1 MKVKTT
7 AENRKD
13 VVKAMEEILN
23 VKAKY
28 QGPPSFG
35 YKVGEYTVDRDGN
48 VEHESEEAALTMQNE
63 LVARGFAEGETDRLN
78 IGIPI
83 EGFTAEGI
91 KNLIYMIH
99 SKQYLLEKAV
109 GKEVFRISD
118 KLVERLDAEENIPL
132 EQVIQIAEE
141 ESIEGLAFGED
152 RIFFCGFPLNEDE
165 ARAYAELA
173 ACMAKTAKE
182 AKRVSPKATIEE
194 NEKYYMRV
202 WLVRIGLG
210 GKDGKETRK
219 VFLSRLKGH
228 TAFRT
233 EEDKEK
239 WNAMAEKVVYTG
251 AIDAYFD
258 YTLGNLEY
266 RSVRFENEILDMPN
280 FQGNAAVNYTDR
292 ETPWT
297 RIIEHKWFEFGKDEN
312 GNDLPKTIISK
323 EYSSEWKPGDEP
335 YYPVNDKKNG
345 ELYQKYKALAE
356 KEENI
361 IFGGRLGEY
370 KYYDMDAVIAS
381 ALECARNQL
390 Y

>member
-152 RIFFCGFPLNEDE
+152 RIFL
-165 ARAYAELA
+165 L
-173 ACMAKTAKE
+173 
-182 AKRVSPKATIEE
+182 
-194 NEKYYMRV
+194 
-202 WLVRIGLG
+202 
-210 GKDGKETRK
+210 
-219 VFLSRLKGH
+219 H
-228 TAFRT
+228 T
-233 EEDKEK
+233 
-239 WNAMAEKVVYTG
+239 
-251 AIDAYFD
+251 
-258 YTLGNLEY
+258 
-266 RSVRFENEILDMPN
+266 
-280 FQGNAAVNYTDR
+280 
-292 ETPWT
+292 
-297 RIIEHKWFEFGKDEN
+297 
-312 GNDLPKTIISK
+312 
-323 EYSSEWKPGDEP
+323 
-335 YYPVNDKKNG
+335 
-345 ELYQKYKALAE
+345 
-356 KEENI
+356 
-361 IFGGRLGEY
+361 
-370 KYYDMDAVIAS
+370 
-381 ALECARNQL
+381 
-390 Y
+390 

>member
-48 VEHESEEAALTMQNE
+48 VEHESEEAAL
-63 LVARGFAEGETDRLN
+63 
-78 IGIPI
+78 
-83 EGFTAEGI
+83 

-132 EQVIQIAEE
+132 EKVIQIAEE

-239 WNAMAEKVVYTG
+239 WKERNSKKSTESAE
-251 AIDAYFD
+251 
-258 YTLGNLEY
+258 
-266 RSVRFENEILDMPN
+266 
-280 FQGNAAVNYTDR
+280 
-292 ETPWT
+292 
-297 RIIEHKWFEFGKDEN
+297 
-312 GNDLPKTIISK
+312 
-323 EYSSEWKPGDEP
+323 
-335 YYPVNDKKNG
+335 
-345 ELYQKYKALAE
+345 
-356 KEENI
+356 
-361 IFGGRLGEY
+361 
-370 KYYDMDAVIAS
+370 
-381 ALECARNQL
+381 
-390 Y
+390 

>member
-63 LVARGFAEGETDRLN
+63 LVARGLAEGEADRLN

-132 EQVIQIAEE
+132 EKVIQIAEE

-173 ACMAKTAKE
+173 ACILAV
-182 AKRVSPKATIEE
+182 RATGRTNMFDTNMVQVIADEMKFYELVVFIEE
-194 NEKYYMRV
+194 H
-202 WLVRIGLG
+202 
-210 GKDGKETRK
+210 
-219 VFLSRLKGH
+219 KGDY
-228 TAFRT
+228 AKFIL
-233 EEDKEK
+233 
-239 WNAMAEKVVYTG
+239 TG
-251 AIDAYFD
+251 
-258 YTLGNLEY
+258 
-266 RSVRFENEILDMPN
+266 
-280 FQGNAAVNYTDR
+280 
-292 ETPWT
+292 
-297 RIIEHKWFEFGKDEN
+297 
-312 GNDLPKTIISK
+312 
-323 EYSSEWKPGDEP
+323 
-335 YYPVNDKKNG
+335 
-345 ELYQKYKALAE
+345 
-356 KEENI
+356 
-361 IFGGRLGEY
+361 
-370 KYYDMDAVIAS
+370 
-381 ALECARNQL
+381 EC
-390 Y
+390 

>member
-48 VEHESEEAALTMQNE
+48 VEHESEEAVHTMQNE
-63 LVARGFAEGETDRLN
+63 LVARGLAEGETDRLN

-141 ESIEGLAFGED
+141 ESIEGLAFEDD
-152 RIFFCGFPLNEDE
+152 RICFCGFPLNENE

-210 GKDGKETRK
+210 GKDGKDTRK

-239 WNAMAEKVVYTG
+239 WKERNSKKSTESAE
-251 AIDAYFD
+251 
-258 YTLGNLEY
+258 
-266 RSVRFENEILDMPN
+266 
-280 FQGNAAVNYTDR
+280 
-292 ETPWT
+292 
-297 RIIEHKWFEFGKDEN
+297 
-312 GNDLPKTIISK
+312 
-323 EYSSEWKPGDEP
+323 
-335 YYPVNDKKNG
+335 
-345 ELYQKYKALAE
+345 
-356 KEENI
+356 
-361 IFGGRLGEY
+361 
-370 KYYDMDAVIAS
+370 
-381 ALECARNQL
+381 
-390 Y
+390 

>member
-118 KLVERLDAEENIPL
+118 KLVERLDAEE
-132 EQVIQIAEE
+132 
-141 ESIEGLAFGED
+141 
-152 RIFFCGFPLNEDE
+152 
-165 ARAYAELA
+165 
-173 ACMAKTAKE
+173 K
-182 AKRVSPKATIEE
+182 
-194 NEKYYMRV
+194 
-202 WLVRIGLG
+202 
-210 GKDGKETRK
+210 
-219 VFLSRLKGH
+219 H
-228 TAFRT
+228 TA
-233 EEDKEK
+233 
-239 WNAMAEKVVYTG
+239 
-251 AIDAYFD
+251 
-258 YTLGNLEY
+258 
-266 RSVRFENEILDMPN
+266 
-280 FQGNAAVNYTDR
+280 
-292 ETPWT
+292 
-297 RIIEHKWFEFGKDEN
+297 
-312 GNDLPKTIISK
+312 
-323 EYSSEWKPGDEP
+323 
-335 YYPVNDKKNG
+335 
-345 ELYQKYKALAE
+345 
-356 KEENI
+356 
-361 IFGGRLGEY
+361 
-370 KYYDMDAVIAS
+370 
-381 ALECARNQL
+381 
-390 Y
+390 

>member
-1 MKVKTT
+1 M
-7 AENRKD
+7 
-13 VVKAMEEILN
+13 
-23 VKAKY
+23 
-28 QGPPSFG
+28 
-35 YKVGEYTVDRDGN
+35 DRDGN

-63 LVARGFAEGETDRLN
+63 LVARGLAEGEADRLN

-132 EQVIQIAEE
+132 EKVIQIAEE

-239 WNAMAEKVVYTG
+239 WKERNSKKSTEPAE
-251 AIDAYFD
+251 
-258 YTLGNLEY
+258 
-266 RSVRFENEILDMPN
+266 
-280 FQGNAAVNYTDR
+280 
-292 ETPWT
+292 
-297 RIIEHKWFEFGKDEN
+297 
-312 GNDLPKTIISK
+312 
-323 EYSSEWKPGDEP
+323 
-335 YYPVNDKKNG
+335 
-345 ELYQKYKALAE
+345 
-356 KEENI
+356 
-361 IFGGRLGEY
+361 
-370 KYYDMDAVIAS
+370 
-381 ALECARNQL
+381 
-390 Y
+390 

>member
-63 LVARGFAEGETDRLN
+63 LVARGLAEGEADRLN

-109 GKEVFRISD
+109 GKEVFRIYD

-132 EQVIQIAEE
+132 EKVIQIAEE

-239 WNAMAEKVVYTG
+239 WKERNSKKSTESAE
-251 AIDAYFD
+251 
-258 YTLGNLEY
+258 
-266 RSVRFENEILDMPN
+266 
-280 FQGNAAVNYTDR
+280 
-292 ETPWT
+292 
-297 RIIEHKWFEFGKDEN
+297 
-312 GNDLPKTIISK
+312 
-323 EYSSEWKPGDEP
+323 
-335 YYPVNDKKNG
+335 
-345 ELYQKYKALAE
+345 
-356 KEENI
+356 
-361 IFGGRLGEY
+361 
-370 KYYDMDAVIAS
+370 
-381 ALECARNQL
+381 
-390 Y
+390 

>member
-63 LVARGFAEGETDRLN
+63 LVARGLAEGEADRLN

-132 EQVIQIAEE
+132 EKVIQIAEE

-173 ACMAKTAKE
+173 ACI
-182 AKRVSPKATIEE
+182 P
-194 NEKYYMRV
+194 
-202 WLVRIGLG
+202 VR
-210 GKDGKETRK
+210 D
-219 VFLSRLKGH
+219 LKGEGVL
-228 TAFRT
+228 AVDLAR
-233 EEDKEK
+233 D
-239 WNAMAEKVVYTG
+239 NDVVGILQHRLPCTIPVQHHRPCVADLLIG
-251 AIDAYFD
+251 RFWDVVEPDIDE
-258 YTLGNLEY
+258 LW
-266 RSVRFENEILDMPN
+266 RPCSV
-280 FQGNAAVNYTDR
+280 
-292 ETPWT
+292 
-297 RIIEHKWFEFGKDEN
+297 
-312 GNDLPKTIISK
+312 
-323 EYSSEWKPGDEP
+323 
-335 YYPVNDKKNG
+335 
-345 ELYQKYKALAE
+345 
-356 KEENI
+356 
-361 IFGGRLGEY
+361 GGRERYPETDICPIGGGQSP
-370 KYYDMDAVIAS
+370 V
-381 ALECARNQL
+381 
-390 Y
+390 

>member
-35 YKVGEYTVDRDGN
+35 YTVGEYTVDRDGN
-48 VEHESEEAALTMQNE
+48 VEHESEEAVLTMQNE
-63 LVARGFAEGETDRLN
+63 LVARGLAERETERLS

-118 KLVERLDAEENIPL
+118 KLVERLDTEENVSL
-132 EQVIQIAEE
+132 ERVVQIAEE
-141 ESIEGLAFGED
+141 ENVEGIAFEND
-152 RIFFCGFPLNEDE
+152 KICFYGFPMNEEE
-165 ARAYAELA
+165 ARAYAELV
-173 ACMAKTAKE
+173 ACMAKAAKE

-210 GKDGKETRK
+210 GKDGKDTRK

-239 WNAMAEKVVYTG
+239 WKERNSKKSTETAE
-251 AIDAYFD
+251 
-258 YTLGNLEY
+258 
-266 RSVRFENEILDMPN
+266 
-280 FQGNAAVNYTDR
+280 
-292 ETPWT
+292 
-297 RIIEHKWFEFGKDEN
+297 
-312 GNDLPKTIISK
+312 
-323 EYSSEWKPGDEP
+323 
-335 YYPVNDKKNG
+335 
-345 ELYQKYKALAE
+345 
-356 KEENI
+356 
-361 IFGGRLGEY
+361 
-370 KYYDMDAVIAS
+370 
-381 ALECARNQL
+381 
-390 Y
+390 

>member
-63 LVARGFAEGETDRLN
+63 LVARGLAEGEADRLN

-132 EQVIQIAEE
+132 TVPSVPIGGACIS
-141 ESIEGLAFGED
+141 SI
-152 RIFFCGFPLNEDE
+152 RSRTTRHPLG
-165 ARAYAELA
+165 Y
-173 ACMAKTAKE
+173 
-182 AKRVSPKATIEE
+182 S
-194 NEKYYMRV
+194 
-202 WLVRIGLG
+202 
-210 GKDGKETRK
+210 
-219 VFLSRLKGH
+219 
-228 TAFRT
+228 FRT
-233 EEDKEK
+233 FS
-239 WNAMAEKVVYTG
+239 TSSL
-251 AIDAYFD
+251 
-258 YTLGNLEY
+258 LGNLMLL
-266 RSVRFENEILDMPN
+266 I
-280 FQGNAAVNYTDR
+280 
-292 ETPWT
+292 
-297 RIIEHKWFEFGKDEN
+297 
-312 GNDLPKTIISK
+312 IIS
-323 EYSSEWKPGDEP
+323 D
-335 YYPVNDKKNG
+335 
-345 ELYQKYKALAE
+345 LLQ
-356 KEENI
+356 
-361 IFGGRLGEY
+361 
-370 KYYDMDAVIAS
+370 
-381 ALECARNQL
+381 
-390 Y
+390 